1 MSRLGAIGELAV
13 GELGSFSIGVF
24 TLTADLGT
32 YTLSGQAVTLRSSR
46 TLTAATG
53 SYTLTGQDITFSRD
67 RRIAA
72 YAGAYAISGQAA
84 VPIATRTLTASPDTR
99 EASTVYSHI
108 LFASLGQLAIG
119 GSASESVSAPAVT
132 YSISGYDVTLR
143 RGFSMSAAAGSY
155 TLTGIDAGQRFTRAL
170 TAAVGTYTITGRA
183 AIGAI
188 TMPAVVGSYV
198 ITGQE
203 VAFLRVRK
211 RIRGFARV
219 GSTIN
224 ARAA

>member
-132 YSISGYDVTLR
+132 
-143 RGFSMSAAAGSY
+143 
-155 TLTGIDAGQRFTRAL
+155 
-170 TAAVGTYTITGRA
+170 
-183 AIGAI
+183 
-188 TMPAVVGSYV
+188 
-198 ITGQE
+198 
-203 VAFLRVRK
+203 
-211 RIRGFARV
+211 
-219 GSTIN
+219 
-224 ARAA
+224 

>member
-1 MSRLGAIGELAV
+1 MSRLGAIGELAI
-13 GELGSFSIGVF
+13 GELGSSTSNAF

-32 YTLSGQAVTLRSSR
+32 YTLSGQAVTLRIGR
-46 TLTAATG
+46 ALTAATG
-53 SYTLTGQDITFSRD
+53 SYTLVGIDAALSRD
-67 RRIAA
+67 RRLACNVGTYTIA
-72 YAGAYAISGQAA
+72 GQAA
-84 VPIATRTLTASPDTR
+84 VPRADRTLTASPNTR
-99 EASTVYSHI
+99 EASTVYSHV

-132 YSISGYDVTLR
+132 YSTTGYDTTLR
-143 RGFSMSAAAGSY
+143 RGISMSAATGSY
-155 TLTGIDAGQRFTRAL
+155 TSTGFDAGQRFTRAIA
-170 TAAVGTYTITGRA
+170 AAVGTYTITGRA

-198 ITGQE
+198 LTGQE
-203 VAFLRVRK
+203 VSFLRSRK